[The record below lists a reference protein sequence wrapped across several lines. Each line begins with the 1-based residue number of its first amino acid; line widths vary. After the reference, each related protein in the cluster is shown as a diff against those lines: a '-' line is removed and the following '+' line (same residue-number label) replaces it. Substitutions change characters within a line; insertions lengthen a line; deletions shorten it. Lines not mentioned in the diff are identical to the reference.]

1 MVHDCEQRRCTDDNF
16 TVRTPAPHFVSIEDR
31 YVMELT
37 EFLYEFQKDGLQEAV
52 LSSPIDRESM
62 EKVKIRRILLKQQPI
77 WQTTIY
83 RDKKVFHNNYDE
95 KELNEKLCT
104 WIGAAFKQAQLES
117 VHYRGVILAGKRG
130 TLTMKKKQK
139 TVSDSERSGTAAAA
153 GREETHNRRKNY
165 ILKEGAP
172 VDFLVELSVMTKEG
186 RVLKERY
193 DKFRQINRFLEF
205 IRDVLPA
212 LPADRPIRIIDFG
225 CGKSYLTF
233 AMYYYLHELRG
244 MELEVTGLDLKKDV
258 IADCSALA
266 ERLGY
271 QGLHFEL
278 GDIAGYQDA
287 KGADMV
293 VTLHAC
299 DTATDYALAQAVA
312 WDASVILSVPCCQH
326 EVNRQIQCA
335 PLTPMLKYG
344 IIKERMSALVTD
356 ALRAELL
363 REQGYDTQILE
374 FIDLEHTP
382 KNLLIRAVKRKGM
395 RPAAGGQKSQQLAE
409 FMQVH
414 TTLQQL
420 LENKEL
426 SE

>member
-1 MVHDCEQRRCTDDNF
+1 
-16 TVRTPAPHFVSIEDR
+16 
-31 YVMELT
+31 MELE

-52 LSSPIDRESM
+52 LSNPIDREFM

-77 WQTTIY
+77 WQTTVY

-95 KELNEKLCT
+95 KGLMEGLCA

-117 VHYRGVILAGKRG
+117 VHYRGTILAGKRG
-130 TLTMKKKQK
+130 TLTMKKKRKNVSAQEEAETAASVGQ
-139 TVSDSERSGTAAAA
+139 TVS
-153 GREETHNRRKNY
+153 HNREKNY
-165 ILKEGAP
+165 ILREGAP
-172 VDFLVELSVMTKEG
+172 IDFLVELSVMTKEG

-212 LPADRPIRIIDFG
+212 LPTDRPIRIIDFG

-258 IADCSALA
+258 IAACSVLA
-266 ERLGY
+266 KRLGY
-271 QGLHFEL
+271 QGLHFKL

-299 DTATDYALAQAVA
+299 DTATDYALAQAIA

-326 EVNRQIQCA
+326 EVNGQIQCA
-335 PLTPMLKYG
+335 PLAPMLKYG

-356 ALRAELL
+356 TLRAEIL

-395 RPAAGGQKSQQLAE
+395 CPAAGEQKSQQLAE

-414 TTLQQL
+414 TTLQKL

-426 SE
+426 